1 MELTIDELAREVDMT
16 ARNVRAYQS
25 RGLIPAPHLRG
36 RTGYY
41 GSEHVERL
49 RLVKELQGEG
59 FNLEAIRRLL
69 ERQEGD
75 PPQALDFARA
85 VAAPFSDERPEI
97 VDASAFTERWA
108 DQLTPELVARIRE
121 LDFVR
126 ELEDG
131 RWEVRSPRLQRAAGE
146 LADLGVPLAVAVE
159 IVAALRHHSEAVAKG
174 YVDLFIERVWRPFEQ
189 AGEPEER
196 WDEVRQ
202 ALDRLRPLA
211 AETLL
216 AVFGL
221 VMTEQVE
228 QALTRELA
236 TLDRSAR

>member
-1 MELTIDELAREVDMT
+1 M
-16 ARNVRAYQS
+16 
-25 RGLIPAPHLRG
+25 
-36 RTGYY
+36 
-41 GSEHVERL
+41 
-49 RLVKELQGEG
+49 
-59 FNLEAIRRLL
+59 
-69 ERQEGD
+69 
-75 PPQALDFARA
+75 
-85 VAAPFSDERPEI
+85 
-97 VDASAFTERWA
+97 
-108 DQLTPELVARIRE
+108 ARIRE
-121 LDFVR
+121 IGFVR
-126 ELEDG
+126 PLDDG

-159 IVAALRHHSEAVAKG
+159 IVGALRHHSEAVAKT
-174 YVDLFIERVWRPFEQ
+174 YVDLFIDRVWRPFNE

-221 VMTEQVE
+221 VMTDQVE

-236 TLDRSAR
+236 TLSRREAS